1 MARDGGE
8 IKIKIAGDSS
18 DLENASARA
27 AKALGDVGGSAAKA
41 GKGVDKAGT
50 KMVSNSRRMAK
61 LSDSAENTKDEFG
74 EMSSSAAALAAAL
87 DVVDPRLGAAARGL
101 GDMAGAAEGAVKMTK
116 LQGGALAAVLNPA
129 VLTVTAA
136 VAAMGGAY
144 FLLTKE
150 IKEANEKIE
159 AQDARM
165 ATLLPKYAQIKQAT
179 MELAVAQGKMTKQE
193 MISISIRKEARAI
206 LQPETDAAREKL
218 ALAREELHV
227 ADEAHKVA
235 LTSARLNTAHGLS
248 AEAAAEKVAMLTER
262 SRERLEVAQ
271 GAVNTLQRQ
280 IESNNTLT
288 KAYVESKEE
297 TARLTAATKK
307 QGSATKEAAEATK
320 DWAVSLLTAQE
331 ASAALMESIE
341 AEGTALEKV
350 QADRDAMIAA
360 RQSAFV
366 DEMQA
371 IDELGGA
378 AEEKNARFVTAEEKM
393 YSDMAAIR
401 DEFNTQ
407 ELAVYEEMEQ
417 ANLEHREK
425 MKADAIKAEEDI
437 QSAKQASR
445 DLAISYG
452 SEMSSALIDISSA
465 RMDALM
471 ANEDKM
477 TAEQKDRA
485 MMQFGIMQAASVA
498 QALIDGY
505 ASAAKTMATYGFPA
519 GVPLAAAAIAATGV
533 QVGAIA
539 STPAPSFEV
548 GGMVPGSGAVPITAH
563 GGEGVL
569 TASTT
574 ASLGGKSG
582 IAALNNGDISGQLG
596 QIAANTG
603 GLAGQIVGAL
613 ESRPVQVQVTLGHK
627 QFDKF
632 IAKDVQRPKSMLRSF
647 LRAAGSSRGK
657 VFNHG

>member
-116 LQGGALAAVLNPA
+116 LQGGALSAVLNPA

-165 ATLLPKYAQIKQAT
+165 ATLLPKYRKLKIAT
-179 MELAVAQGKMTKQE
+179 MKLAVAQGDMTATT
-193 MISISIRKEARAI
+193 MADI
-206 LQPETDAAREKL
+206 
-218 ALAREELHV
+218 LAREDALALFQPEKDAAQERLQV
-227 ADEAHKVA
+227 ARDDLKQAEERLKVSQTA
-235 LTSARLNTAHGLS
+235 AQLNSRHEGS
-248 AEAAAEKVAMLTER
+248 AEAAAQKVALLTQ
-262 SRERLEVAQ
+262 RERERFENAQ
-271 GAVNTLQRQ
+271 QM
-280 IESNNTLT
+280 
-288 KAYVESKEE
+288 VESLEDEIQGYNEATGALIQAEAAERK
-297 TARLTAATKK
+297 LTAAKKSGTK
-307 QGSATKEAAEATK
+307 SSKEAAEATK
-320 DWAVSLLTAQE
+320 DWAASLLTAQE

-393 YSDMAAIR
+393 YADMAAIR
-401 DEFNTQ
+401 EAFQAQ
-407 ELAVYEEMEQ
+407 ETEAHDGMVAARAAANQKITDDALAAQALVNAARIEE
-417 ANLEHREK
+417 
-425 MKADAIKAEEDI
+425 
-437 QSAKQASR
+437 R
-445 DLAISYG
+445 DKAISYG
-452 SEMSSALIDISSA
+452 SEMSTALIDISSA

-471 ANEDKM
+471 ANEDEM
-477 TAEQKDRA
+477 TEGQKKRA
-485 MMQFGIMQAASVA
+485 AIQFGIMQAASVA
-498 QALIDGY
+498 QAMIDGY

-519 GVPLAAAAIAATGV
+519 GVPLAAAAIAATGI
-533 QVGAIA
+533 QVAAITA
-539 STPAPSFEV
+539 TPMPSFEV

-574 ASLGGKSG
+574 ASLGGKAG
-582 IAALNNGDISGQLG
+582 IDALNSGDISGQLSQLIG
-596 QIAANTG
+596 TTEQV
-603 GLAGQIVGAL
+603 VGAIR
-613 ESRPVQVQVTLGHK
+613 SQPVVVEMTYNHRV
-627 QFDKF
+627 FDRF
-632 IAKDVQRPKSMLRSF
+632 IIDNIRRPKSPLREYISSS
-647 LRAAGSSRGK
+647 AKTAGRTRGR
-657 VFNHG
+657 NS